1 MNIQEQLMDGKDWI
15 MSALNK
21 GGDTHDFKDIVDG
34 VLSGHMQ
41 LWMGSNGCAVTEIVA
56 VSYTHLTLPTI
67 YSV

>member
-1 MNIQEQLMDGKDWI
+1 MNIQEQLMAGKDWI

-41 LWMGSNGCAVTEIVA
+41 LWMGSNGCAVTELSCILTRKC
-56 VSYTHLTLPTI
+56 YT
-67 YSV
+67 YS